1 MSFAAET
8 LLLCEVL
15 FKSSNDVDISVPQEY
30 PAIRL
35 CPFSRNC

>member
-15 FKSSNDVDISVPQEY
+15 FKSSNEVDISVPQEH
-30 PAIRL
+30 PVNRL
-35 CPFSRNC
+35 CPFNRNC